1 VDGGDANHATL
12 CRALTGA
19 DLSHAYVRSGVGALE
34 QLATNRF
41 KVALPDASLSDT
53 DGVASLRKRLSEMQ
67 PPGIIVMRRRYT
79 RPRPSARSRP
89 TRMMSCRRRFAPPTL
104 GPVVAIPQVGGLHH
118 RYERRAA

>member
-1 VDGGDANHATL
+1 MKSERGSTTLKCGDATGDRHREHADIAIVDGGDANHATL

-53 DGVASLRKRLSEMQ
+53 DGVATLRKRMSEMQ
-67 PPGIIVMRRRYT
+67 PVVRQNVVIAEPVLL
-79 RPRPSARSRP
+79 SAATPDRIR
-89 TRMMSCRRRFAPPTL
+89 TC
-104 GPVVAIPQVGGLHH
+104 
-118 RYERRAA
+118 